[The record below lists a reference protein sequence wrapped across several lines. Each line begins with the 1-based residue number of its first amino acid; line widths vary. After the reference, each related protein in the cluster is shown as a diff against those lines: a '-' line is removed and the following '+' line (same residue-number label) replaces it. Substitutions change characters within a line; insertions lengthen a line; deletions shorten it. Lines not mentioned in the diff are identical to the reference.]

1 MPSHAEIWA
10 AIDAL
15 ARRLN
20 TTPSGLA
27 KISGLDPSSFN
38 RSKRLSADDP
48 PRERWPSTESL
59 SKVLAATGVSF
70 SDFAAITEGATC
82 RSGVPLLGFAQAS
95 DHGFF
100 DDRGVPVGQGWDEID
115 APGEGEGIYA
125 LEVNGDSMMPVYRAG
140 DRILVQPT
148 AELRRGDRVVVK
160 TVEGEVMA
168 MEIGR
173 VSANRIELHSLNP
186 EHPGRVLH
194 LKDVAWVAR
203 ILWASQ

>member
-1 MPSHAEIWA
+1 
-10 AIDAL
+10 
-15 ARRLN
+15 LN

-27 KISGLDPSSFN
+27 KSGGLDPSSFN

-59 SKVLAATGVSF
+59 SKVLVATGVSF
-70 SDFAAITEGATC
+70 SDFAELAEVAAH
-82 RSGVPLLGFAQAS
+82 RRGVPLLGFAQVS
-95 DHGFF
+95 DPRFF
-100 DDRGVPVGQGWDEID
+100 DDRGFPVGQGWDEID
-115 APGEGEGIYA
+115 RPGDGEGIYA

-148 AELRRGDRVVVK
+148 TEVRRGDRVVVK

-168 MEIGR
+168 KGVGR
-173 VSANRIELHSLNP
+173 VSAKRLELLSLNP
-186 EHPGRVLH
+186 EHPGRVLDR
-194 LKDVAWVAR
+194 KDIAWVAR